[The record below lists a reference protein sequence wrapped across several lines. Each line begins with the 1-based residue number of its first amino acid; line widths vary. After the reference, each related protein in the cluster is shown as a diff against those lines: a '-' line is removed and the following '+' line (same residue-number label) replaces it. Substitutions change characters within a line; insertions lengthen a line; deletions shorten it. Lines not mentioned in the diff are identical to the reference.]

1 MEVPSYNAL
10 SLFESGLHVTQH
22 SRGTEVCPQ
31 HCESVN
37 QNAKQDWRY
46 SLATEPLVGPRMGVG
61 GGEVGEDTLLSIE
74 VHMTQECDLEKWN
87 SDTHPSWG
95 NFLAQFV
102 VVVQRSMKC
111 TSAQWNNSPKKTEM
125 LIHV

>member
-46 SLATEPLVGPRMGVG
+46 SLAIERLPTRYRALGWTPNG
-61 GGEVGEDTLLSIE
+61 GGRWGGREDTLLSIE
-74 VHMTQECDLEKWN
+74 VHMTQECDLATWRNE
-87 SDTHPSWG
+87 TVIPITAG
-95 NFLAQFV
+95 GIF
-102 VVVQRSMKC
+102 
-111 TSAQWNNSPKKTEM
+111 
-125 LIHV
+125 